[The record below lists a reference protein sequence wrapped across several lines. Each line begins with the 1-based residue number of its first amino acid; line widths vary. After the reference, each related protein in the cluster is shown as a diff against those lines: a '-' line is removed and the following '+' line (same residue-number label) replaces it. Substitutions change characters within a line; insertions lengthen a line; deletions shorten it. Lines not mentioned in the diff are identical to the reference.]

1 MKYAL
6 FLLFSLCACLQGSA
20 QQVEFKTFIYT
31 SNDLGEEIAR
41 HSELVNRKDRGYLGD
56 LFNASKES
64 LKGIASGY
72 VTSFID
78 LGVNAIGS
86 LLTRNARLK
95 EEWEET
101 VKAENIYKTK
111 ISTVSEINDFYK
123 EASFEGAMDPKGM
136 RFDGI
141 GCLRLEDNDTVFY
154 LSCHI
159 DRSKIDRIVKHSKF
173 ELVLDTLI
181 VSPTHSNLPNTYLD
195 LPYSFAERD
204 NFTLSMNI
212 KLISSWMNEIVQLQ
226 KNQELGA
233 FVLNVPV
240 DPEELD
246 EKGFQFSSANSINIG
261 RLVPQIVYYVYAYV
275 KLLAEGQIEEGE
287 KINVV
292 VPTGNFG
299 NILAA
304 FYAKNMGLPINKLI
318 CASNENKVLY
328 DFFQTGTYDRNR
340 EFVLTSSPSMDILIS
355 SNLERLIY
363 RLTGNDSD
371 ATADFMKSLSDNGNY
386 VITDGMKEQLG
397 DFRGYYATE
406 EETAQTIHDLYDK
419 CGYVID
425 THTAVAA
432 AA

>member
-6 FLLFSLCACLQGSA
+6 FFLFSLCACLQGSA

-246 EKGFQFSSANSINIG
+246 KKGFL
-261 RLVPQIVYYVYAYV
+261 RYV
-275 KLLAEGQIEEGE
+275 
-287 KINVV
+287 
-292 VPTGNFG
+292 
-299 NILAA
+299 
-304 FYAKNMGLPINKLI
+304 
-318 CASNENKVLY
+318 
-328 DFFQTGTYDRNR
+328 RNR
-340 EFVLTSSPSMDILIS
+340 DEEPVYKIVGESFIVPRSYMGYRDKDDNYKNIWGTGEYKLEIELKETCDVTEQYRENWKKDRKRRKKLMEKESIWENGWQTIS
-355 SNLERLIY
+355 NQRWDELAQSW
-363 RLTGNDSD
+363 
-371 ATADFMKSLSDNGNY
+371 
-386 VITDGMKEQLG
+386 VITTLQAPAGIITKD
-397 DFRGYYATE
+397 
-406 EETAQTIHDLYDK
+406 
-419 CGYVID
+419 VID
-425 THTAVAA
+425 KLGLAPE
-432 AA
+432 

>member
-6 FLLFSLCACLQGSA
+6 FFLFSLCACLQGSA

-101 VKAENIYKTK
+101 VKVENIYKTK

-246 EKGFQFSSANSINIG
+246 EKGFL
-261 RLVPQIVYYVYAYV
+261 RYV
-275 KLLAEGQIEEGE
+275 
-287 KINVV
+287 
-292 VPTGNFG
+292 
-299 NILAA
+299 
-304 FYAKNMGLPINKLI
+304 
-318 CASNENKVLY
+318 
-328 DFFQTGTYDRNR
+328 RNR
-340 EFVLTSSPSMDILIS
+340 DEEPVYKIVGESFIVPRSYMGYRDKDDNYKNIWGTGEYKLEIELKETCDVTEQYRENWKKDRKRRKKLMEKESIWENGWQTIS
-355 SNLERLIY
+355 NQRWDELAQSW
-363 RLTGNDSD
+363 
-371 ATADFMKSLSDNGNY
+371 
-386 VITDGMKEQLG
+386 VITTLQAPAGIITKD
-397 DFRGYYATE
+397 
-406 EETAQTIHDLYDK
+406 
-419 CGYVID
+419 VID
-425 THTAVAA
+425 KLGLAPE
-432 AA
+432 

>member
-6 FLLFSLCACLQGSA
+6 FFLFSLCACLQGSA

-41 HSELVNRKDRGYLGD
+41 HSELVNRQDRGYLGD
-56 LFNASKES
+56 LLNASKES

-246 EKGFQFSSANSINIG
+246 EKGFL
-261 RLVPQIVYYVYAYV
+261 RYV
-275 KLLAEGQIEEGE
+275 
-287 KINVV
+287 
-292 VPTGNFG
+292 
-299 NILAA
+299 
-304 FYAKNMGLPINKLI
+304 
-318 CASNENKVLY
+318 
-328 DFFQTGTYDRNR
+328 RNR
-340 EFVLTSSPSMDILIS
+340 DEEPVYKIVGESFIVPRSYMGYRDKDDNYKNIWGTGEYKLEIELKETCDVTEQYRENWKKDRKRRKKLMEKESIWENGWQTIS
-355 SNLERLIY
+355 NQRWDELAQSW
-363 RLTGNDSD
+363 
-371 ATADFMKSLSDNGNY
+371 
-386 VITDGMKEQLG
+386 VITTLQAPAGIITKD
-397 DFRGYYATE
+397 
-406 EETAQTIHDLYDK
+406 
-419 CGYVID
+419 VID
-425 THTAVAA
+425 KLGLAPE
-432 AA
+432 

>member
-56 LFNASKES
+56 LLNASKES

-246 EKGFQFSSANSINIG
+246 EKGFL
-261 RLVPQIVYYVYAYV
+261 RYV
-275 KLLAEGQIEEGE
+275 
-287 KINVV
+287 
-292 VPTGNFG
+292 
-299 NILAA
+299 
-304 FYAKNMGLPINKLI
+304 
-318 CASNENKVLY
+318 
-328 DFFQTGTYDRNR
+328 RNR
-340 EFVLTSSPSMDILIS
+340 DEEPTYKIVGESFIVPRSYMGYRDKDDNYKNIWGTGEYKLEIELKETCDVTEQYRDNWKKDRKRRKKLMEKESIWENGWQTIS
-355 SNLERLIY
+355 NQRWDELAQSW
-363 RLTGNDSD
+363 
-371 ATADFMKSLSDNGNY
+371 
-386 VITDGMKEQLG
+386 VITTLQAPAGIITKD
-397 DFRGYYATE
+397 
-406 EETAQTIHDLYDK
+406 
-419 CGYVID
+419 VID
-425 THTAVAA
+425 KLGLAPE
-432 AA
+432 

>member
-6 FLLFSLCACLQGSA
+6 FFLFSLCACLQGSA

-56 LFNASKES
+56 LFDASKES

-246 EKGFQFSSANSINIG
+246 EKGFL
-261 RLVPQIVYYVYAYV
+261 RYV
-275 KLLAEGQIEEGE
+275 
-287 KINVV
+287 
-292 VPTGNFG
+292 
-299 NILAA
+299 
-304 FYAKNMGLPINKLI
+304 
-318 CASNENKVLY
+318 
-328 DFFQTGTYDRNR
+328 RNR
-340 EFVLTSSPSMDILIS
+340 DEEPVYKIVGESFIVPRSYMGYRDKDDNYKNIWGTGEYKLEIELKETCDVTEQYRENWKKDRKRRKKLMEKESIWENGWQTIS
-355 SNLERLIY
+355 NQRWDELAQSW
-363 RLTGNDSD
+363 
-371 ATADFMKSLSDNGNY
+371 
-386 VITDGMKEQLG
+386 VITTLQAPAGIITKD
-397 DFRGYYATE
+397 
-406 EETAQTIHDLYDK
+406 
-419 CGYVID
+419 VID
-425 THTAVAA
+425 KLGLAPE
-432 AA
+432 

>member
-246 EKGFQFSSANSINIG
+246 EKGYL
-261 RLVPQIVYYVYAYV
+261 RYV
-275 KLLAEGQIEEGE
+275 
-287 KINVV
+287 
-292 VPTGNFG
+292 
-299 NILAA
+299 
-304 FYAKNMGLPINKLI
+304 
-318 CASNENKVLY
+318 
-328 DFFQTGTYDRNR
+328 RNR
-340 EFVLTSSPSMDILIS
+340 DEEPVYKIVGESFIVPRSYMGYRDKDDNYKNIWGTGEYKLEIELKETCDVTEQYRENWKKDRKRRKKLMEKESIWENGWQTIS
-355 SNLERLIY
+355 NQRWDELAQSW
-363 RLTGNDSD
+363 
-371 ATADFMKSLSDNGNY
+371 
-386 VITDGMKEQLG
+386 VITTLQAPAGIITKD
-397 DFRGYYATE
+397 
-406 EETAQTIHDLYDK
+406 
-419 CGYVID
+419 VID
-425 THTAVAA
+425 KLGLAPE
-432 AA
+432 

>member
-111 ISTVSEINDFYK
+111 ISTETEINDFYK

-246 EKGFQFSSANSINIG
+246 EKGFL
-261 RLVPQIVYYVYAYV
+261 RYV
-275 KLLAEGQIEEGE
+275 
-287 KINVV
+287 
-292 VPTGNFG
+292 
-299 NILAA
+299 
-304 FYAKNMGLPINKLI
+304 
-318 CASNENKVLY
+318 
-328 DFFQTGTYDRNR
+328 RNR
-340 EFVLTSSPSMDILIS
+340 DEEPVYKIVGESFIVPRSYMGYRDKDDNYKNIWGTGEYKLEIELKETCDVTEQYRENWKKDRKRRKKLMEKESIWENGWQTIS
-355 SNLERLIY
+355 NQRWDELAQSW
-363 RLTGNDSD
+363 
-371 ATADFMKSLSDNGNY
+371 
-386 VITDGMKEQLG
+386 VITTLQAPAGIITKD
-397 DFRGYYATE
+397 
-406 EETAQTIHDLYDK
+406 
-419 CGYVID
+419 VID
-425 THTAVAA
+425 KLGLAPE
-432 AA
+432 

>member
-6 FLLFSLCACLQGSA
+6 FFLFNLCACLQGSA

-246 EKGFQFSSANSINIG
+246 EKGFL
-261 RLVPQIVYYVYAYV
+261 RYV
-275 KLLAEGQIEEGE
+275 
-287 KINVV
+287 
-292 VPTGNFG
+292 
-299 NILAA
+299 
-304 FYAKNMGLPINKLI
+304 
-318 CASNENKVLY
+318 
-328 DFFQTGTYDRNR
+328 RNR
-340 EFVLTSSPSMDILIS
+340 DEEPVYKIVGESFIVPRSYMGYRDKDDNYKNIWGTGEYKLEIELKETCDVTEQYRENWKKDRKRRKKLMEKESIWENGWQTIS
-355 SNLERLIY
+355 NQRWDELAQSW
-363 RLTGNDSD
+363 
-371 ATADFMKSLSDNGNY
+371 
-386 VITDGMKEQLG
+386 VITTLQAPAGIITKD
-397 DFRGYYATE
+397 
-406 EETAQTIHDLYDK
+406 
-419 CGYVID
+419 VID
-425 THTAVAA
+425 KLGLAPE
-432 AA
+432 

>member
-246 EKGFQFSSANSINIG
+246 EKGF
-261 RLVPQIVYYVYAYV
+261 LMYV
-275 KLLAEGQIEEGE
+275 
-287 KINVV
+287 
-292 VPTGNFG
+292 
-299 NILAA
+299 
-304 FYAKNMGLPINKLI
+304 
-318 CASNENKVLY
+318 
-328 DFFQTGTYDRNR
+328 RNR
-340 EFVLTSSPSMDILIS
+340 DEEPTYKIVGESFIVPRSYMGYRDKDDNYKNIWGTGEYKLEIELKETCDVTEQYRENWKKDRKRRKKLMEKESIWENGWQTIS
-355 SNLERLIY
+355 NQRWDELAQSW
-363 RLTGNDSD
+363 
-371 ATADFMKSLSDNGNY
+371 
-386 VITDGMKEQLG
+386 VITTLQAPAGIITKD
-397 DFRGYYATE
+397 
-406 EETAQTIHDLYDK
+406 
-419 CGYVID
+419 VID
-425 THTAVAA
+425 KLGLAPE
-432 AA
+432 

>member
-246 EKGFQFSSANSINIG
+246 EKGFL
-261 RLVPQIVYYVYAYV
+261 RYV
-275 KLLAEGQIEEGE
+275 
-287 KINVV
+287 
-292 VPTGNFG
+292 
-299 NILAA
+299 
-304 FYAKNMGLPINKLI
+304 
-318 CASNENKVLY
+318 
-328 DFFQTGTYDRNR
+328 RNR
-340 EFVLTSSPSMDILIS
+340 DEEPTYKIVGESFIVPRSYMGYRDKDDNYKNIWGTGEYKLEIELKETCDVTEQYRDNWKKDRKRRKKLMEKKSIWENGWQTIS
-355 SNLERLIY
+355 NQRWDELAQSW
-363 RLTGNDSD
+363 
-371 ATADFMKSLSDNGNY
+371 
-386 VITDGMKEQLG
+386 VITTLQAPAGIITKD
-397 DFRGYYATE
+397 
-406 EETAQTIHDLYDK
+406 
-419 CGYVID
+419 VID
-425 THTAVAA
+425 KLGLAPE
-432 AA
+432 

>member
-246 EKGFQFSSANSINIG
+246 EKGFL
-261 RLVPQIVYYVYAYV
+261 RYV
-275 KLLAEGQIEEGE
+275 
-287 KINVV
+287 
-292 VPTGNFG
+292 
-299 NILAA
+299 
-304 FYAKNMGLPINKLI
+304 
-318 CASNENKVLY
+318 
-328 DFFQTGTYDRNR
+328 RNR
-340 EFVLTSSPSMDILIS
+340 DEEPVYKIVGESFIVPRSYMGYRDKDDNYKNIWGTGEYKLEIELKETCDVTEQYRENWKKDRIRRKKLMEKESIWGNGWQTIS
-355 SNLERLIY
+355 NQRWDELAQSW
-363 RLTGNDSD
+363 
-371 ATADFMKSLSDNGNY
+371 
-386 VITDGMKEQLG
+386 VITTLQAPAGIITKD
-397 DFRGYYATE
+397 
-406 EETAQTIHDLYDK
+406 
-419 CGYVID
+419 VID
-425 THTAVAA
+425 KLGLAPE
-432 AA
+432 

>member
-6 FLLFSLCACLQGSA
+6 FLLFSLCVCLQGSA

-246 EKGFQFSSANSINIG
+246 EKGFL
-261 RLVPQIVYYVYAYV
+261 RYV
-275 KLLAEGQIEEGE
+275 
-287 KINVV
+287 
-292 VPTGNFG
+292 
-299 NILAA
+299 
-304 FYAKNMGLPINKLI
+304 
-318 CASNENKVLY
+318 
-328 DFFQTGTYDRNR
+328 RNR
-340 EFVLTSSPSMDILIS
+340 DEEPVYKIVGESFIVPRSYMGYRDKDDNYKNIWGTGEYKLEIELKETCDVTEQYRENWKKDRKRRKKLMEKESIWENGWQTIS
-355 SNLERLIY
+355 NQRWDELAQSW
-363 RLTGNDSD
+363 
-371 ATADFMKSLSDNGNY
+371 
-386 VITDGMKEQLG
+386 VITTLQAPAGIITKD
-397 DFRGYYATE
+397 
-406 EETAQTIHDLYDK
+406 
-419 CGYVID
+419 VID
-425 THTAVAA
+425 KLGLAPE
-432 AA
+432 

>member
-181 VSPTHSNLPNTYLD
+181 VSPSHSNLPNTYLD

-246 EKGFQFSSANSINIG
+246 EKGFL
-261 RLVPQIVYYVYAYV
+261 RYV
-275 KLLAEGQIEEGE
+275 
-287 KINVV
+287 
-292 VPTGNFG
+292 
-299 NILAA
+299 
-304 FYAKNMGLPINKLI
+304 
-318 CASNENKVLY
+318 
-328 DFFQTGTYDRNR
+328 RNR
-340 EFVLTSSPSMDILIS
+340 DEEPVYKIVGESFIVPRSYMGYRDKDDNYKNIWGTGEYKLEIELKETCDVTEQYRENWKKDRKRRKKLMEKESIWENGWQTIS
-355 SNLERLIY
+355 NQRWDELAQSW
-363 RLTGNDSD
+363 
-371 ATADFMKSLSDNGNY
+371 
-386 VITDGMKEQLG
+386 VITTLQAPAGIITKD
-397 DFRGYYATE
+397 
-406 EETAQTIHDLYDK
+406 
-419 CGYVID
+419 VID
-425 THTAVAA
+425 KLGLAPE
-432 AA
+432 

>member
-78 LGVNAIGS
+78 LGVNVIGS

-246 EKGFQFSSANSINIG
+246 EKGFL
-261 RLVPQIVYYVYAYV
+261 RYV
-275 KLLAEGQIEEGE
+275 
-287 KINVV
+287 
-292 VPTGNFG
+292 
-299 NILAA
+299 
-304 FYAKNMGLPINKLI
+304 
-318 CASNENKVLY
+318 
-328 DFFQTGTYDRNR
+328 RNR
-340 EFVLTSSPSMDILIS
+340 DEEPVYKIVGESFIVPRSYMGYRDKDDNYKNIWGTGEYKLEIELKETCDVTEQYRENWKKDRKRRKKLMEKESIWENGWQTIS
-355 SNLERLIY
+355 NQRWDELAQSW
-363 RLTGNDSD
+363 
-371 ATADFMKSLSDNGNY
+371 
-386 VITDGMKEQLG
+386 VITTLQAPAGIITKD
-397 DFRGYYATE
+397 
-406 EETAQTIHDLYDK
+406 
-419 CGYVID
+419 VID
-425 THTAVAA
+425 KLGLAPE
-432 AA
+432 

>member
-6 FLLFSLCACLQGSA
+6 FFLFSLCVCLQGSA

-41 HSELVNRKDRGYLGD
+41 YSEGVNRTDRGYLGD

-86 LLTRNARLK
+86 LLTRNSRLK

-101 VKAENIYKTK
+101 VKAENVYKTQ

-123 EASFEGAMDPKGM
+123 DASFEGAMDPKGM

-141 GCLRLEDNDTVFY
+141 GCLRLKDNDTVFY

-181 VSPTHSNLPNTYLD
+181 VSPTRSNLPNTYLD

-204 NFTLSMNI
+204 NFTLSMNL

-240 DPEELD
+240 DPKELD
-246 EKGFQFSSANSINIG
+246 EKGFL
-261 RLVPQIVYYVYAYV
+261 RYV
-275 KLLAEGQIEEGE
+275 
-287 KINVV
+287 
-292 VPTGNFG
+292 
-299 NILAA
+299 
-304 FYAKNMGLPINKLI
+304 
-318 CASNENKVLY
+318 
-328 DFFQTGTYDRNR
+328 RNR
-340 EFVLTSSPSMDILIS
+340 DEEPAYKIVGESFIVPRSYMGYRDKDDNYKNIWGTGEYKLEIELKETCDVTEQYRENWKKDRKRRKKLMEKESIWENGWQTIS
-355 SNLERLIY
+355 NQRWDELAQSW
-363 RLTGNDSD
+363 
-371 ATADFMKSLSDNGNY
+371 
-386 VITDGMKEQLG
+386 VITTLQAPAGIITKD
-397 DFRGYYATE
+397 
-406 EETAQTIHDLYDK
+406 
-419 CGYVID
+419 VID
-425 THTAVAA
+425 KLGLAPE
-432 AA
+432 

>member
-246 EKGFQFSSANSINIG
+246 EKGFL
-261 RLVPQIVYYVYAYV
+261 RYV
-275 KLLAEGQIEEGE
+275 
-287 KINVV
+287 
-292 VPTGNFG
+292 
-299 NILAA
+299 
-304 FYAKNMGLPINKLI
+304 
-318 CASNENKVLY
+318 
-328 DFFQTGTYDRNR
+328 RNR
-340 EFVLTSSPSMDILIS
+340 DDEPVYKIVGESFIVPRSYMGYRDKDDNYKNIWGTGEYKLEIELKETCDVTEQYRENWKKDRKRRKKLMEKESIWENGWQTIS
-355 SNLERLIY
+355 NQRWDELAQSW
-363 RLTGNDSD
+363 
-371 ATADFMKSLSDNGNY
+371 
-386 VITDGMKEQLG
+386 VITTLQAPAGIITKD
-397 DFRGYYATE
+397 
-406 EETAQTIHDLYDK
+406 
-419 CGYVID
+419 VID
-425 THTAVAA
+425 KLGLAPE
-432 AA
+432 

>member
-6 FLLFSLCACLQGSA
+6 FFLFSLCACLQGSV

-246 EKGFQFSSANSINIG
+246 EKGFL
-261 RLVPQIVYYVYAYV
+261 RYV
-275 KLLAEGQIEEGE
+275 
-287 KINVV
+287 
-292 VPTGNFG
+292 
-299 NILAA
+299 
-304 FYAKNMGLPINKLI
+304 
-318 CASNENKVLY
+318 
-328 DFFQTGTYDRNR
+328 RNR
-340 EFVLTSSPSMDILIS
+340 DEEPVYKIVGESFIVPRSYMGYRDKDDNYKNIWGTGEYKLEIELKETCDVTEQYRESWKKDRKRRKKLMEKESIWENGWQTIS
-355 SNLERLIY
+355 NQRWDELAQSW
-363 RLTGNDSD
+363 
-371 ATADFMKSLSDNGNY
+371 
-386 VITDGMKEQLG
+386 VITTLQAPAGIITKD
-397 DFRGYYATE
+397 
-406 EETAQTIHDLYDK
+406 
-419 CGYVID
+419 VID
-425 THTAVAA
+425 KLGLAPE
-432 AA
+432 